1 MSARPFA
8 LLALLW
14 AALFFTA
21 TSSRAQAQE
30 PAAAPAADAAADTAP
45 AAEATKLEPLLVFS
59 IANYKSLVDDLNY
72 IAKTAED
79 ERFFEKAL
87 PEFLAIVTQ
96 DKTFRL
102 EQLEGVDPARPWG
115 AALVAEGPELRL
127 LAFVP
132 VTGEV
137 EAVVA
142 QLKPLLGD
150 AEAQEGGIYA
160 VKRGTMTGFVKVV
173 DGHAWLAQS
182 RAHLDRLPEPAAVLG
197 VLPTTYDGA
206 LQVNFQ
212 KIPSDLRGLLAD
224 QVGAAL
230 ESVSQQAD
238 GETESAYAFRQEIGR
253 LRSTLMSRAS
263 AEAES
268 VTIGWN
274 IDSEAKKFVADVL
287 IKPVAGSALAS
298 HFSNDLQNLK
308 SRFGGVL
315 ADSTPKPQL
324 MLNLTGKL
332 ESQSAT
338 DFLNVLEKY
347 RDAVVGELDTSTEI
361 ASDEERQA
369 LKELANGFLDVAR
382 GTVEAGE
389 LDVALRLSTGTKST
403 LVVAAKVAK
412 PEELTKLFAKFGELA
427 TNDKGFASAK
437 LNEAEHNGAA
447 IHSITFKSDN
457 DQIKFFERL
466 LGKPTLYVTVKGDTA
481 WLAAGTG
488 AIDDL
493 KKALDGGEVAVQPM
507 QATMQ
512 LGPMIVIGAQLMLPK
527 NLAVLGTVLSMQL
540 SKEGRADMVA
550 EVLPDGS
557 LRMRAD
563 FEQGLYR
570 MGVMVMKQ
578 LPGLLEAQ
586 ASGRTPGSGG
596 PF

>member
-1 MSARPFA
+1 MAARTFA
-8 LLALLW
+8 RLALLW
-14 AALFFTA
+14 AAFCIA
-21 TSSRAQAQE
+21 APASISQAQE
-30 PAAAPAADAAADTAP
+30 PEAAPAAPTT
-45 AAEATKLEPLLVFS
+45 EATKLEPLLVLS
-59 IANYKSLVDDLNY
+59 LANYQSLLDDLNY
-72 IAKTAED
+72 IAKTAD
-79 ERFFEKAL
+79 DDRFFEKAL
-87 PEFLAIVTQ
+87 PEFLSVITQ
-96 DKTFRL
+96 DNTFHL
-102 EQLEGVDPARPWG
+102 EKLEGIDPAKPWG
-115 AALVAEGPELRL
+115 AALVAEGPELRM

-132 VTGEV
+132 VTGEA

-150 AEAQEGGIYA
+150 AEAQDGGVYA
-160 VKRGTMTGFVKVV
+160 VKRGAMSGFVKVA

-182 RAHLDRLPEPAAVLG
+182 RAHLDRLPEPTAVLG
-197 VLPTTYDGA
+197 TLPTTYDGA
-206 LQVNFQ
+206 LQINFQ
-212 KIPSDLRGLLAD
+212 KIPEDLRGLLAD

-230 ESVSQQAD
+230 ESVSQQA
-238 GETESAYAFRQEIGR
+238 ESEAESAYAFRQEVGR
-253 LRSTLMSRAS
+253 LRSTLMTRAS

-274 IDSEAKKFVADVL
+274 IDSEGKKFVADVL

-298 HFSNDLQNLK
+298 HFKNDLQNLK

-315 ADSTPKPQL
+315 TYDKLKPQL

-332 ESQSAT
+332 ESQTAT
-338 DFLNVLEKY
+338 DFLSVLDKY
-347 RDAVVGELDTSTEI
+347 RAAVIGELDTSTDI
-361 ASDEERQA
+361 ATDEERQT
-369 LKELANGFLDVAR
+369 LKELANGFLDIAR

-389 LDVALRLSTGTKST
+389 LDVAVRLSTGVKST
-403 LVVAAKVAK
+403 LIAAAKVAK
-412 PEELTKLFAKFGELA
+412 PEDLTKLFATFGELA

-437 LNEAEHNGAA
+437 LNEAEHNGSA
-447 IHSITFKSDN
+447 IHSITFKSDD

-466 LGKPTLYVTVKGDTA
+466 LGKPTVYVTVKGDTA
-481 WLAAGTG
+481 WMAAGTG
-488 AIDDL
+488 AIDEL
-493 KKALDGGEVAVQPM
+493 KKALDGGEIAVQPM

-512 LGPMIVIGAQLMLPK
+512 LGPMIVIGSQVLLPK

-550 EVLPDGS
+550 EVTPDGS
-557 LRMRAD
+557 LRIRAD

-570 MGVMVMKQ
+570 LGVMIMKQ

>member
-1 MSARPFA
+1 MAARTFA
-8 LLALLW
+8 RLALLW
-14 AALFFTA
+14 AAFCIA
-21 TSSRAQAQE
+21 APASISQAQE
-30 PAAAPAADAAADTAP
+30 PEAAPAAP
-45 AAEATKLEPLLVFS
+45 ATEATKLEPLLVLS
-59 IANYKSLVDDLNY
+59 LANYQSLLDDLNY
-72 IAKTAED
+72 IAKTAD
-79 ERFFEKAL
+79 DDRFFEKAL
-87 PEFLAIVTQ
+87 PEFLSVITQ
-96 DKTFRL
+96 DNTFHL
-102 EQLEGVDPARPWG
+102 EKLEGIDPAKPWG
-115 AALVAEGPELRL
+115 AALVAEGPELRM

-132 VTGEV
+132 VTGEA

-150 AEAQEGGIYA
+150 AEAQDGGVYA
-160 VKRGTMTGFVKVV
+160 VKRGAMSGFVKVA

-197 VLPTTYDGA
+197 TLPTTYDGA
-206 LQVNFQ
+206 LQINFQ
-212 KIPSDLRGLLAD
+212 KIPEDLRGLLAD

-230 ESVSQQAD
+230 ESVSQQA
-238 GETESAYAFRQEIGR
+238 ESEAESAYAFRQEVGR
-253 LRSTLMSRAS
+253 LRSTLMTRAS

-274 IDSEAKKFVADVL
+274 IDSEGKKFVADVL

-298 HFSNDLQNLK
+298 HFKNYLQNLK

-315 ADSTPKPQL
+315 TYDKLKPQL

-332 ESQSAT
+332 ESQTAT
-338 DFLNVLEKY
+338 DFLSVLDKY
-347 RDAVVGELDTSTEI
+347 RAAVIGELDTSTDI
-361 ASDEERQA
+361 ATDEERQT
-369 LKELANGFLDVAR
+369 LKELANGFLDIAR

-389 LDVALRLSTGTKST
+389 LDVAVRLSTGVKST
-403 LVVAAKVAK
+403 LIAAAKVAK
-412 PEELTKLFAKFGELA
+412 PEELTKLFATFGELA

-437 LNEAEHNGAA
+437 LNEAEHNGSA

-466 LGKPTLYVTVKGDTA
+466 LGKPTVYVTVKGDTA
-481 WLAAGTG
+481 WMAAGTG
-488 AIDDL
+488 AIDEL
-493 KKALDGGEVAVQPM
+493 KKALDGGEIAVQPM

-512 LGPMIVIGAQLMLPK
+512 LGPMIVIGSQVLLPK

-550 EVLPDGS
+550 EVTPDGS

-570 MGVMVMKQ
+570 LGVMIMKQ

>member
-14 AALFFTA
+14 AALCFA
-21 TSSRAQAQE
+21 APSSSSQAQE
-30 PAAAPAADAAADTAP
+30 ADAAPAADS
-45 AAEATKLEPLLVFS
+45 TKLEPLLVLS
-59 IANYKSLVDDLNY
+59 LANYQSLLDDLNY
-72 IAKTAED
+72 IAKTAD
-79 ERFFEKAL
+79 DDRFFEKAL
-87 PEFLAIVTQ
+87 PEFLSVITQ
-96 DKTFRL
+96 DKTFHL
-102 EQLEGVDPARPWG
+102 EKLEGIDPAKPWG
-115 AALVAEGPELRL
+115 AALVAEGPELRM

-132 VTGEV
+132 VTGEA

-142 QLKPLLGD
+142 QLKPLLGE
-150 AEAQEGGIYA
+150 AEAQDGGIYA
-160 VKRGTMTGFVKVV
+160 VKRGTLTGFIKVA

-197 VLPTTYDGA
+197 ALPTTYDGA
-206 LQVNFQ
+206 LQINFQ
-212 KIPSDLRGLLAD
+212 KIPEDLRGLLAD

-230 ESVSQQAD
+230 ESVSQQAE
-238 GETESAYAFRQEIGR
+238 GETESAFAFRQEVGR
-253 LRSTLMSRAS
+253 LRSTLMTRAS
-263 AEAES
+263 AEAEQ

-274 IDSEAKKFVADVL
+274 IDSAGKKFVADIL

-298 HFSNDLQNLK
+298 HFTGDLQNLK

-315 ADSTPKPQL
+315 TAGTPKPQL

-332 ESQSAT
+332 ERQTAT
-338 DFLNVLEKY
+338 DFLSVLDKY
-347 RDAVVGELDTSTEI
+347 RAAVLDELDTSTDI
-361 ASDEERQA
+361 ANDEERQA
-369 LKELANGFLDVAR
+369 LKNLANGFLDIAR

-389 LDVALRLSTGTKST
+389 LDVAVRLSTGIKST
-403 LVVAAKVAK
+403 LVAAAKVAR
-412 PEELTKLFAKFGELA
+412 PEELTKLFATFGELA
-427 TNDKGFASAK
+427 ANDKGFASAK
-437 LNEAEHNGAA
+437 LNEAEHNGSA
-447 IHSITFKSDN
+447 IHSITFKSDD

-466 LGKPTLYVTVKGDTA
+466 LGKPTVYVTVKGDTA
-481 WLAAGTG
+481 WMAAGTG
-488 AIDDL
+488 AIDEL
-493 KKALDGGEVAVQPM
+493 KKALDGGEIAVQPM

-512 LGPMIVIGAQLMLPK
+512 LGPMIVIGSQVLLPK

-550 EVLPDGS
+550 EVTPDGS

-570 MGVMVMKQ
+570 LGVMIMKQ
-578 LPGLLEAQ
+578 LPGLLQMQ

>member
-14 AALFFTA
+14 AALCFA
-21 TSSRAQAQE
+21 APSSSSQAQE
-30 PAAAPAADAAADTAP
+30 ADAAPAADS
-45 AAEATKLEPLLVFS
+45 TKLEPLLVLS
-59 IANYKSLVDDLNY
+59 LANYQSLLDDLNY
-72 IAKTAED
+72 IAKTAD
-79 ERFFEKAL
+79 DDRFFEKAL
-87 PEFLAIVTQ
+87 PEFLSVITQ
-96 DKTFRL
+96 DKTFHL
-102 EQLEGVDPARPWG
+102 EKLEGIDPAKPWG
-115 AALVAEGPELRL
+115 AALVAEGPELRM

-132 VTGEV
+132 VTGEA

-150 AEAQEGGIYA
+150 AEAQDGGIYA
-160 VKRGTMTGFVKVV
+160 VKRGTLTGFIKVA

-197 VLPTTYDGA
+197 ALPTTYDGA
-206 LQVNFQ
+206 LQINFQ
-212 KIPSDLRGLLAD
+212 KIPEDLRGLLAD

-230 ESVSQQAD
+230 ESVSQQAE
-238 GETESAYAFRQEIGR
+238 GETESAFAFRQEVGR
-253 LRSTLMSRAS
+253 LRSTLMTRAS
-263 AEAES
+263 AEAEQ

-274 IDSEAKKFVADVL
+274 IDSAGKKFVADIL

-298 HFSNDLQNLK
+298 HFTSDLQNLK

-315 ADSTPKPQL
+315 TAGTPKPQL

-332 ESQSAT
+332 ERQTAT
-338 DFLNVLEKY
+338 DFLSVLDKY
-347 RDAVVGELDTSTEI
+347 RAAVLDELDTSTDI
-361 ASDEERQA
+361 ANDEERQA
-369 LKELANGFLDVAR
+369 LKNLANGFLDIAR

-389 LDVALRLSTGTKST
+389 LDVAVRLSTGIKST
-403 LVVAAKVAK
+403 LVAAAKVAR
-412 PEELTKLFAKFGELA
+412 PEELTKLFATFGELA
-427 TNDKGFASAK
+427 ANDKGFASAK
-437 LNEAEHNGAA
+437 LNEAEHNGSA
-447 IHSITFKSDN
+447 IHSITFKSDD

-466 LGKPTLYVTVKGDTA
+466 LGKPTVYVTVKGDTA
-481 WLAAGTG
+481 WMAAGTG
-488 AIDDL
+488 AIDEL
-493 KKALDGGEVAVQPM
+493 KKALDGGEIAVQPM

-512 LGPMIVIGAQLMLPK
+512 LGPMIVIGSQVLLPK

-550 EVLPDGS
+550 EVTPDGS

-570 MGVMVMKQ
+570 LGVMIMKQ
-578 LPGLLEAQ
+578 LPGLLQMQ

>member
-14 AALFFTA
+14 AALLIA
-21 TSSRAQAQE
+21 APSSNSHAQE
-30 PAAAPAADAAADTAP
+30 ADAAPAAEP
-45 AAEATKLEPLLVFS
+45 AKLEPLLVFS
-59 IANYKSLVDDLNY
+59 LANYQSVLDDLNY

-87 PEFLAIVTQ
+87 PEFLAIITQ

-102 EQLEGVDPARPWG
+102 DKLEGIEPTKPWG
-115 AALVAEGPELRL
+115 ATLVAEGPELRM

-132 VTGEV
+132 VTGEA

-142 QLKPLLGD
+142 QLKPLLGE
-150 AEAQEGGIYA
+150 AEAQDGGVYA
-160 VKRGTMTGFVKVV
+160 VKRGTMSGFVKVA

-182 RAHLDRLPEPAAVLG
+182 RAHLNRLPEPAAVLG
-197 VLPTTYDGA
+197 NLPTTYDGA
-206 LQVNFQ
+206 LQINFQ
-212 KIPSDLRGLLAD
+212 KIPEDLRGMLAD

-230 ESVSQQAD
+230 ESASQQAE
-238 GETESAYAFRQEIGR
+238 GESESAFAFLQEIGR
-253 LRSTLMSRAS
+253 LRSTLMTRAS
-263 AEAES
+263 AEADS

-274 IDSEAKKFVADVL
+274 IDSEGKKFVTEVL

-315 ADSTPKPQL
+315 TAGAPKPQL

-332 ESQSAT
+332 ESQTAT
-338 DFLNVLEKY
+338 DFLSVLDKY
-347 RDAVVGELDTSTEI
+347 RAAVLGELDSSTEI
-361 ASDEERQA
+361 ANDEERQA
-369 LKELANGFLDVAR
+369 LKDLANGFLDVAR

-389 LDVALRLSTGTKST
+389 LDVALRLSTGVKAT
-403 LVVAAKVAK
+403 LIMAAKVAQ
-412 PEELTKLFAKFGELA
+412 PEELTKLFARFGELA

-481 WLAAGTG
+481 WLAAGAN

-493 KKALDGGEVAVQPM
+493 KNALDGGEVAVQPM

-550 EVLPDGS
+550 EVTPDGS

-578 LPGLLEAQ
+578 LPGLLQSQ